1 MKFLFVSNLF
11 PDTREPARGLF
22 NARLVK
28 YLGRLHEVR
37 VISPRP
43 APGWLRRG
51 GGRTARPEDEKFFPV
66 FPPTGYLPKIGDR
79 WNHLLM
85 AGGLR
90 GPLEQTQKEF
100 PFQAILAAWAY
111 PDCCAVARL
120 AGKLR
125 VPFVALVQ
133 GSDAHQY
140 LGMPVRRRII
150 VESLNTAAAV
160 VAQSLELQRLLREAG
175 VKPDKLRTIYNGVE
189 QDVFKPGDRTAAR
202 AGLNLPAGDIIL
214 LYVGNLL
221 PVKNPLLLVE
231 AHARLLK
238 QNPGRA
244 FRLVMIGT
252 GPLREEIQRR
262 SRQLG
267 TGALVSLTGGL
278 PPAVVARHMQAADL
292 VCIPSDNEGLPNVL
306 NEAFSCGRRV
316 VATRVGGIPEVL
328 NGDYLGRMVERRSAA
343 ALAGAIE
350 LTLAGPEEPDP
361 IARHAAQYS
370 WENCAGQ
377 HARLLENAAQGIHD
391 E

>member
-11 PDTREPARGLF
+11 PDTSEPTRGLF

-28 YLGRLHEVR
+28 YLSQLHEIR

-43 APGWLRRG
+43 APVWLRRG
-51 GGRTARPEDEKFFPV
+51 IRTGRPEDEKFFPV
-66 FPPTGYLPKIGDR
+66 FPSTGYLPRIGDR

-85 AGGLR
+85 AGSLR
-90 GPLEQTQKEF
+90 EPLEQMRKVF

-111 PDCCAVARL
+111 PDCCAIAQL
-120 AGKLR
+120 AGKMKI
-125 VPFVALVQ
+125 PFVALVQ

-140 LGMPVRRRII
+140 LRMPVRRRII

-160 VAQSLELQRLLREAG
+160 VTQSLELQRLLREAG
-175 VKPDKLRTIYNGVE
+175 VKPEKLQTIYNGVE
-189 QDVFKPGDRTAAR
+189 QDVFKPGDRAAAR
-202 AGLNLPAGDIIL
+202 AGLDLPANDPIL

-238 QNPGRA
+238 QKPGRP

-252 GPLREEIQRR
+252 GPLREEIQQR
-262 SRQLG
+262 SQQLG
-267 TGALVSLTGGL
+267 TDGLVHLAGGQ
-278 PPAVVARHMQAADL
+278 PPETVARYMQATDL

-316 VATRVGGIPEVL
+316 AATRVGGIPEVL
-328 NGDYLGRMVERRSAA
+328 NADFLGRTVERGNPD
-343 ALAGAIE
+343 ALATAIE
-350 LTLAGPEEPDP
+350 EILAEPEFSDQ
-361 IARHAAQYS
+361 ITQHIRRFS
-370 WENCAGQ
+370 WESCAAG
-377 HARLLENAAQGIHD
+377 HARLLEKAAQAFHNQ
-391 E
+391 